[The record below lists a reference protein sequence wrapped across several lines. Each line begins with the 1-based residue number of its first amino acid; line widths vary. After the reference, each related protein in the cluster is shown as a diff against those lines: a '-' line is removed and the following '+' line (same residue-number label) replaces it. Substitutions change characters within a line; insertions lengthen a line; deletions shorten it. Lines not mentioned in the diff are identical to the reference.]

1 MSKEH
6 IGSSFDDFLREDGI
20 YEKATSQALKRVVA
34 WQLAQLMKERR
45 ISRVEMA
52 RRMKTSRT
60 QVNRLLDPANESI
73 QLDTI
78 QRAAEAVGKRIN
90 ITFEDLVPA

>member
-1 MSKEH
+1 
-6 IGSSFDDFLREDGI
+6 
-20 YEKATSQALKRVVA
+20 
-34 WQLAQLMKERR
+34 MKESH

-52 RRMKTSRT
+52 KRMKTSGT
-60 QVNRLLDPANESI
+60 QVNRLLDPAKESI

-78 QRAAEAVGKRIN
+78 QRAAEAVGKRVK

>member
-20 YEKATSQALKRVVA
+20 YEEATSQALKRVVA

-52 RRMKTSRT
+52 KRMKTSRT

>member
-20 YEKATSQALKRVVA
+20 YEEATSQALKRVVA
-34 WQLAQLMKERR
+34 WQLTQLMKERH

-52 RRMKTSRT
+52 KRMKTSRT

-78 QRAAEAVGKRIN
+78 QRAAEAVGKRVN
-90 ITFEDLVPA
+90 ITFEDLLPA

>member
-20 YEKATSQALKRVVA
+20 YEEATSQALKRVVA

-52 RRMKTSRT
+52 KRMKTSRT

-78 QRAAEAVGKRIN
+78 QRAAEAVGKSVN